1 MFELMFSSPAALFIF
16 VVTIGLS
23 LQTLFANPALLDK
36 LMLRPYEV
44 AHERKWWQLITS
56 GFIHGDMMHLIF
68 NMLTFFFFAFALEQ
82 YLGSLQFLI
91 VYFGSMILADVSSI
105 FKNKNNPNYASLG
118 ASGAIAGVMFSFILF
133 NPTATLS
140 LLILPIPIPAPIFAV
155 LYLAYSYFSGKQ
167 QYDNVNHEAHLWGA
181 VAGFFLTILLYPGVI
196 QHFMNEV
203 F

>member
-1 MFELMFSSPAALFIF
+1 MFELMFASPAALAIF

-23 LQTLFANPALLDK
+23 LQSLFVNPVLLDK

-44 AHERKWWQLITS
+44 AHEKKWWQVITS
-56 GFIHGDMMHLIF
+56 GFVHGDMMHLIF

-82 YLGSLQFLI
+82 YLGSLRFLI
-91 VYFGSMILADVSSI
+91 VYFGSMILADVTSVL
-105 FKNKNNPNYASLG
+105 KNKDNPEYASLG

-140 LLILPIPIPAPIFAV
+140 LLILPIPIPAPIFAI
-155 LYLAYSYFSGKQ
+155 LYLAYSYFSGKRQ
-167 QYDNVNHEAHLWGA
+167 FDNVNHEAHLWGA
-181 VAGFFLTILLYPGVI
+181 VAGFFITILLEPGVV
-196 QHFMNEV
+196 QYFLGQV

>member
-1 MFELMFSSPAALFIF
+1 MFASPAALAIF

-23 LQTLFANPALLDK
+23 LQSLFVNPVLLDK

-44 AHERKWWQLITS
+44 AHEKKWWQVITS
-56 GFIHGDMMHLIF
+56 GFVHGDMMHLIF

-82 YLGSLQFLI
+82 YLGSLRFLI
-91 VYFGSMILADVSSI
+91 VYFGSMILADVTSVL
-105 FKNKNNPNYASLG
+105 KNKDNPEYASLG

-140 LLILPIPIPAPIFAV
+140 LLILPIPIPAPIFAI
-155 LYLAYSYFSGKQ
+155 LYLAYSYFSGKRQ
-167 QYDNVNHEAHLWGA
+167 FDNVNHEAHLWGA
-181 VAGFFLTILLYPGVI
+181 VAGFFITILLEPGVV
-196 QHFMNEV
+196 QYFLGQV

>member
-1 MFELMFSSPAALFIF
+1 MLASPAALAIF
-16 VVTIGLS
+16 VVTICLS
-23 LQTLFANPALLDK
+23 LQTLRSNPALLDK

-44 AHERKWWQLITS
+44 AHERKWWQVITS
-56 GFIHGDMMHLIF
+56 GFVHGDMMHLIF

-82 YLGSLQFLI
+82 YLGSLRFLI
-91 VYFGSMILADVSSI
+91 VYFGSMILADVTSVL
-105 FKNKNNPNYASLG
+105 KNKDNPEYASLG

-140 LLILPIPIPAPIFAV
+140 LLILPIPIPAPLFAV

-167 QYDNVNHEAHLWGA
+167 QFDNVNHEAHLWGA
-181 VAGFFLTILLYPGVI
+181 VAGFFITILLEPGVV
-196 QHFMNEV
+196 QYFLSQV